1 MGKFVMSDMDHLLT
15 PAQKRAAKREA
26 KKQAMLEELGA
37 TVKPTKVKR
46 TRRKM
51 TEEQRAAAA
60 ERLAIARAKR
70 SAGKEPNAHPR
81 VLELD
86 ADHPLSYTNS
96 KENLKFWR
104 DKLKSIRHQ
113 RESKESAQ
121 REEYQIAES
130 YVKNLGIWIRDG
142 VYLDSKYGA
151 KRESTM
157 EYICITP
164 AKHKDGSIK
173 RTQGV
178 YYSDL
183 GQVWTQE
190 LAKEYTR

>member
-1 MGKFVMSDMDHLLT
+1 MSDMDHLLT
-15 PAQKRAAKREA
+15 PAQKRAKTREK
-26 KKQAMLEELGA
+26 KKQAMLAEIGT

-60 ERLAIARAKR
+60 ERLAAARAKKN
-70 SAGKEPNAHPR
+70 AGKEPNAHPR

-86 ADHPLSYTNS
+86 SDHPLSYNNS
-96 KENLKFWR
+96 KSNLKFWK
-104 DKLKSIRHQ
+104 DKLSSIRHQ
-113 RESKESAQ
+113 KESKDSTQ
-121 REEYQIAES
+121 RQEYQIAEA

-142 VYLDSKYGA
+142 VYLDHKYGE
-151 KRESTM
+151 KRENTM
-157 EYICITP
+157 EYACVTP
-164 AKHKDGSIK
+164 ARHPDGSIK

-183 GQVWTQE
+183 DAVWTQE
-190 LAKEYTR
+190 LAKEYS

>member
-1 MGKFVMSDMDHLLT
+1 MSDMDHLLT

-26 KKQAMLEELGA
+26 KKQAMLEQMGIEPR
-37 TVKPTKVKR
+37 KPTKVKR

-51 TEEQRAAAA
+51 TDEQRAAAA
-60 ERLAIARAKR
+60 ERLAAARAKKN
-70 SAGKEPNAHPR
+70 AGKEPNAHPR

-86 ADHPLSYTNS
+86 SDHPLSYNSS

-104 DKLKSIRHQ
+104 EKLKSIKHQ
-113 RESKESAQ
+113 KDSKESVQ
-121 REEYQIAES
+121 RQEYQIAEA

-142 VYLDSKYGA
+142 VYLDNKYGA

-157 EYICITP
+157 EYACITP
-164 AKHKDGSIK
+164 ARHPDGSIK

-183 GQVWTQE
+183 DAVWTQE
-190 LAKEYTR
+190 LAKEYS

>member
-1 MGKFVMSDMDHLLT
+1 MSDMDHLLT
-15 PAQKRAAKREA
+15 PAQKRAAKKEA
-26 KKQAMLEELGA
+26 KKQAMLEEIGI
-37 TVKPTKVKR
+37 TVKPTKIKR

-51 TEEQRAAAA
+51 TEEQREAAA
-60 ERLAIARAKR
+60 ERLAIARAKKN
-70 SAGKEPNAHPR
+70 AGKEPSAHSR

-86 ADHPLSYTNS
+86 PDHPLSYNNS

-113 RESKESAQ
+113 KDSKESSQ
-121 REEYQIAES
+121 RQEYQVAET
-130 YVKNLGIWIRDG
+130 YVKNLGIWVRDG
-142 VYLDSKYGA
+142 VYLDHKYGA
-151 KRESTM
+151 KRESKM
-157 EYICITP
+157 EYICVTP
-164 AKHKDGSIK
+164 ARYSDGSIK

-190 LAKEYTR
+190 LAKEYNK